1 VNNTNTNSPAA
12 IESLGK
18 NVISDV
24 QRYHDWQKAEIEK
37 EISRLLHDNISAL
50 EFIVAE
56 HNFLMALKAIEVNA

>member
-1 VNNTNTNSPAA
+1 METITNSPAA
-12 IESLGK
+12 IESPGK

-24 QRYHDWQKAEIEK
+24 QKYHDWQKAEIEK
-37 EISRLLHDNISAL
+37 QISRLLHDNISAL